1 MITEV
6 KIFNVDD
13 FTTLFET
20 ANPIKVTIRDEHKAT
35 QFAVESG
42 ESRSDHVVVQPIE
55 INMDLIL
62 TGETK
67 NAFERM
73 QQIYDTH
80 QLVGIQTRV
89 KTYQPMLLV
98 SFSHDETPDMAD
110 AINLSLHFTEWQA
123 VEPEYGELPPR
134 KVAKKE
140 QSSTVNRG
148 KVQTVAVPETEKKKG
163 SAATQGWD
171 YIKEKM

>member
-6 KIFNVDD
+6 KIFNVDN

-20 ANPIKVTIRDEHKAT
+20 ANPIQLNIRDEHKVT
-35 QFAVESG
+35 QFTVESG
-42 ESRSDHVVVQPIE
+42 ETRSDHVVVLPVE
-55 INMDLIL
+55 IGMDLIL
-62 TGETK
+62 AGEMK
-67 NAFERM
+67 SAFETL
-73 QQIYDTH
+73 QQAYDKH

-98 SFSHDETPDMAD
+98 NLYHDEIPEMAD
-110 AINLSLHFTEWQA
+110 AIKLSLRFTEWRT
-123 VEPEYGELPPR
+123 VEPEYGNLPPR

-148 KVQTVAVPETEKKKG
+148 KVQTTTTSDKKKK
-163 SAATQGWD
+163 SAAAKIADGEFTLGG
-171 YIKEKM
+171 